1 MLCLVVL
8 CVCWL
13 LTSYS
18 STVIT
23 NADVGND
30 DGNFSNSQRVLS
42 LKGKEGISENLKM
55 KTTSQF
61 DENALKEL
69 EMNPKKKEQ
78 DIIVFAN
85 RISKHSRKTRE
96 VNSRHLR
103 EVRTLVEMLK
113 ANAEKLD
120 RLTKN
125 VDLLINGTI
134 SKESMD
140 PFFVSAFVML
150 ADIALSTSPRMSKN
164 QEDIVGMLEY
174 FRPNILRQSDTE
186 FFNSKF
192 SSVID
197 WYINDTSCVDFRNVG
212 FKTNGIHTIM
222 LPKTKQKLK
231 VYCDQETDGG
241 GWLVLQ
247 RRQDGSED
255 FYRSWADYQRGF
267 GNIQAEF
274 WLGNDILHE
283 LTTSAQ
289 ELRID
294 LMDFD
299 GNQAYA
305 KYSTFAVGSSS
316 DHYTLSVRGYS
327 GSAGDGMS
335 QDNGA
340 RFSTEDNGSSC
351 AKSFKGPWW
360 HKTCHRANLNGLYFH
375 KATFD
380 ASSVSWYY
388 WKNRY
393 QALKKS
399 EMKIR
404 PKV

>member
-1 MLCLVVL
+1 MLSLVVL
-8 CVCWL
+8 GVCWL

-18 STVIT
+18 ETVIT

-30 DGNFSNSQRVLS
+30 DGNFSYSQRVLS
-42 LKGKEGISENLKM
+42 VKEKEGISENLKM
-55 KTTSQF
+55 KTTSQL
-61 DENALKEL
+61 DENVLKEL
-69 EMNPKKKEQ
+69 GMNPKKKEQ
-78 DIIVFAN
+78 DIIVLAN
-85 RISKHSRKTRE
+85 RISKTSRKTRE
-96 VNSRHLR
+96 VNSRHRR
-103 EVRTLVEMLK
+103 EVRTLVEVLK

-120 RLTKN
+120 RLTKD
-125 VDLLINGTI
+125 VDLLMNGTI

-164 QEDIVGMLEY
+164 QEDIVDMLEY
-174 FRPNILRQSDTE
+174 FRPNILRQSDAE

-192 SSVID
+192 SSVLD
-197 WYINDTSCVDFRNVG
+197 WFINDTSSLDFRNAG
-212 FKTNGIHTIM
+212 FKTNGIYTIR
-222 LPKTKQKLK
+222 LPKTKQKLR

-255 FYRSWADYQRGF
+255 FYRSWTDYQRGF
-267 GNIQAEF
+267 GTIQAEF

-289 ELRID
+289 ELRVD

-299 GNQAYA
+299 GNTAYA

-316 DHYTLSVRGYS
+316 DNYVLSVMGYS

-335 QDNGA
+335 PDNGT
-340 RFSTEDNGSSC
+340 RFSTEDSGSSC
-351 AKSFKGPWW
+351 AKNYKGPWW
-360 HKTCHRANLNGLYFH
+360 HKMCHYANLNGLYFH
-375 KATFD
+375 TAKLD
-380 ASSVSWYY
+380 ASSFSWYY
-388 WKNRY
+388 WKNQY